1 MFLLKIT
8 FALLAAHIGKAVA
21 FFVPSVTVGAGTE
34 IATYEGRSS
43 SDEDRFQKCHNR
55 RAAVSQILT
64 TAVATIGAASLIPSQ
79 AFAEAETMERGG
91 VRLTPFNSLAFNY
104 RGVSPT
110 LDANTLNEPSVSYT
124 EFLEKLNSDQVSYV
138 EFLAPNGDAA
148 YVTFKASE
156 ANMDVKPIRIGEGY
170 PLEDPEG
177 WSSPAFVVKAVAKKG
192 VPYRFVVP
200 GLAKYN

>member
-8 FALLAAHIGKAVA
+8 FALLAAHIGITVA
-21 FFVPSVTVGAGTE
+21 FFVPSGTVGVGTE
-34 IATYEGRSS
+34 ITTYEGRSS

-104 RGVSPT
+104 RG
-110 LDANTLNEPSVSYT
+110 
-124 EFLEKLNSDQVSYV
+124 K
-138 EFLAPNGDAA
+138 
-148 YVTFKASE
+148 
-156 ANMDVKPIRIGEGY
+156 
-170 PLEDPEG
+170 
-177 WSSPAFVVKAVAKKG
+177 
-192 VPYRFVVP
+192 
-200 GLAKYN
+200 